1 MKLKKIASLA
11 LAGIMAVS
19 MLAGC
24 KDGGNSNSGSS
35 SSENTGTASGYSAM
49 LGQKAAD
56 TLAKN
61 DLDDVFTFA
70 DNSGYVDDLE
80 KAVRDNVAPTN
91 VQNLIGKLTVKQVKD
106 NETDISKNVRTD
118 FNTNAEL
125 TRLYSYNNLGWYQ
138 GDAVNTQT
146 IGDVWVANG
155 NISMDDVLDTIFNTY
170 KDDIADAEKTGTA
183 SFGGTDVEVNYDY
196 DVAVSVVNVPLSNY
210 TQINGSVNFI
220 AVTFTR
226 NAEIA

>member
-19 MLAGC
+19 MLTACGE
-24 KDGGNSNSGSS
+24 GTSNSGSS
-35 SSENTGTASGYSAM
+35 SSENTDTVSGYSAM

-91 VQNLIGKLTVKQVKD
+91 VRNLIGNLTVKRVAFGD
-106 NETDISKNVRTD
+106 NTIADDVRTD
-118 FNTNAEL
+118 FDANADL
-125 TRLYSYNNLGWYQ
+125 TRLYNERNSGWYQ
-138 GDAVNTQT
+138 NDNVNTQT

-170 KDDIADAEKTGTA
+170 KDDIASAEKTGTA
-183 SFGGTDVEVNYDY
+183 VHGTANVEVNYDY